1 MFRLN
6 RKNIK
11 LKKSYHLTFVNKK
24 VFLPKNKKV

>member
-11 LKKSYHLTFVNKK
+11 LKKVTITFVNKK

>member
-11 LKKSYHLTFVNKK
+11 LKKSYHLNFLKKK
-24 VFLPKNKKV
+24 VILPKNKKV